1 MNCASAVTGVYV
13 AMLTKLLERF
23 DPEQFRA
30 GESPSDPIVSFEH
43 EYPGKAGLSW
53 VRHEHIGFGG

>member
-1 MNCASAVTGVYV
+1 
-13 AMLTKLLERF
+13 MLTKLLERF